1 MAGSLP
7 NFHNMDSMSACIQ
20 GLLKVKVKVKGDVIR
35 TLSCI
40 LGMSYSVT
48 DGLVLYKS
56 SRYQIAGGPRSAIAS
71 KHGQQSLITGASQ
84 SSTSTTVISGSARPQ
99 LPFSKPEST
108 Y

>member
-1 MAGSLP
+1 V
-7 NFHNMDSMSACIQ
+7 I
-20 GLLKVKVKVKGDVIR
+20 KVKVKGHVIR
-35 TLSCI
+35 ALSWI